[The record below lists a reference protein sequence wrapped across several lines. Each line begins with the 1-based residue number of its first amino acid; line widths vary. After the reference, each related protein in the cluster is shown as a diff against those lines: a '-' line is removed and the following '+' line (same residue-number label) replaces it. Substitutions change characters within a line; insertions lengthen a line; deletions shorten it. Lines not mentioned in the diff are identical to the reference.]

1 MTSRPPVFRIRFS
14 LKIIGG
20 FFVIVLVMLLGGVYA
35 YIQLTSLSSQ
45 ELEFRIIPLVDDID
59 RFVESERDLSAKFFD
74 SRDTYLEA
82 TFDVVTGKVNMS
94 VDSLAVMVGRE
105 EAAEKVVEVRT
116 IHQRY
121 ISFIHGQMTLVKQ
134 NPSYNPAPVL
144 GERKALVDSLIGAIQ
159 QIRTAYIPTL
169 SRSLRILD
177 QKIAGSV
184 TGVKYSIY
192 LTALIAVIL
201 GLLMAKSFT
210 KPITALTS
218 GTQKVAEGEYAT
230 VPVTTTDEFADLTV
244 AFNTMG
250 EKLRRL
256 DEMRSQLMSEI
267 SHEMRTPL
275 QVIKAGCYSIVH
287 MKGGTPLAP
296 SQREAVGM
304 IHNATNRINQ
314 FINLFLDVAKMEA
327 GLMKFNFTR
336 QDLVELI
343 TPLVQEG
350 QLIGQSRNIR
360 VSLRSDPVPPMMI
373 DADRITQVFSNL
385 ISNALKYTPE
395 HGSIDIA
402 VTHHAT
408 CDLPRGR
415 AGCVQIDVTDTGVGI
430 PREDVDKVFNK
441 FYQAKNTPLVSE
453 KGSGLGLA
461 LVKHV
466 AEAHGGRA
474 TVTSEV
480 GVGSTFTV
488 LLPLEGEA
496 A

>member
-1 MTSRPPVFRIRFS
+1 
-14 LKIIGG
+14 
-20 FFVIVLVMLLGGVYA
+20 MLLGGVYA
-35 YIQLTSLSSQ
+35 FIQLTSLTSN
-45 ELEFRIIPLVDDID
+45 EMEFRIIPLTDDID
-59 RFVESERDLSAKFFD
+59 RIVESERELVGKFFET
-74 SRDTYLEA
+74 RDTYLEQ
-82 TFDVVTGKVNMS
+82 TLTVVSGKFVGS
-94 VDSLAVMVGRE
+94 VDSLAGMIDRDEIRAKVDDVRAVHQKYVGFVHE
-105 EAAEKVVEVRT
+105 
-116 IHQRY
+116 Q
-121 ISFIHGQMTLVKQ
+121 ISVVKQ
-134 NPSYNPAPVL
+134 NPSYEP
-144 GERKALVDSLIGAIQ
+144 KAAMANRGGLVDSLHLAIQ

-192 LTALIAVIL
+192 LTVMLAVIL

-218 GTQKVAEGEYAT
+218 GTQKVAEGHYET
-230 VPVTTTDEFADLTV
+230 VPVTTTDEFADLTI

-250 EKLRRL
+250 EKLRQL

-287 MKGGTPLAP
+287 MKGSTPLAP

-304 IHNATNRINQ
+304 IHHATNRINQ

-327 GLMKFNFTR
+327 GLMKFDFTEC
-336 QDLVELI
+336 DLVELL

-350 QLIGQSRNIR
+350 QLIAQSRNIR
-360 VSLRSDPVPPMMI
+360 VELKAGPIPKIRLDT
-373 DADRITQVFSNL
+373 DRMTQVFSNL
-385 ISNALKYTPE
+385 VSNALKYTPAN
-395 HGSIDIA
+395 GAIDIT
-402 VTHHAT
+402 VTSLAE
-408 CDLPRGR
+408 CPLPRGGS
-415 AGCVQIDVTDTGVGI
+415 GCVRIDVTDTGVGI
-430 PREDVDKVFNK
+430 PKEDVEKVFNK

-466 AEAHGGRA
+466 CEAHGGQVS
-474 TVTSEV
+474 VTSEV
-480 GVGSTFTV
+480 GVGSTFSI
-488 LLPLEGEA
+488 LLPLKEETA
-496 A
+496 